1 MADFGSANDYR
12 RGRDMGL
19 QGTLA
24 VGDYN
29 QKLRDKL
36 DKEKAD
42 RASRYF
48 SFFGEQL
55 ASRFGEDSEQV
66 ASFAAAGGLPTVETV
81 FSLYDTPG
89 EVAQSLNFA
98 GAPLA
103 LTPPGGERRTISR
116 VEPTSDGKYDVY
128 LEVGGKE
135 FPMTRSGVRV
145 KDGGEPIGPVT
156 ADEFNLM
163 LSRSFDEIL
172 GRGDGAGVG
181 PRKRMFGNMETTQTD
196 TYESIRR
203 IGDDDPLAGQPGYG
217 RGASALAGMGREEL
231 EGYIQKENANIFAQ
245 QQAEGE
251 YAASVAEREQQ
262 IEDTPISDPV
272 ADPTLTGD
280 DLFNSVAEQN
290 WRKRD
295 ENQIGGYISFI
306 GDAFVSEAGIMR
318 SQRGAFEAGE
328 DWTSDMKR
336 TGMMWVGRNPEAV
349 DAVFDSRAGPYGI
362 PLDKMKTMQDK
373 QRTKFTN
380 NAVLEAEAAA
390 MYRLDKGGTDFVS
403 LEELDAV
410 AERMKGPM
418 ESRNKEAGTYV
429 EADPVYGNTH
439 SRGDV
444 EKAIEFWKNRDDIA
458 IKLLSKQPFYNDE
471 YKRLGPVQFAL
482 EYGDDNEF
490 QKNFRTKAENTQ
502 IQRDIINLARKNNFK
517 VNTGEFDQDDL
528 DFWAANNE
536 LSPEADAETARILDK
551 LMDRNSGNVD
561 TSKLTTKASKILT
574 QVAYLGLPTDIRE
587 DALQGAWWKDNL
599 ESGNLYGTWA
609 TDVATTMDVNTQQLN
624 EQATRASI
632 YTANRRAQGQAP
644 TYGTDDRKRI
654 RNIRDTITGFLA
666 DKKGQ
671 PFSKNTSKVD
681 AAIKSLGGDSQ
692 YYLSGDAGEAGFRD
706 YMATV
711 DQALMYKFNQIS
723 KAEWWR
729 VFRDRPQ
736 TGLLQTA
743 HSAVP
748 VSRDGNIISDI
759 KQLIGP
765 GGDID
770 LSKIRGFRTY
780 ATTGE
785 EIGGEVSLLELKN
798 LLDGKADPDN
808 FYTKFFIAGAVE
820 NARKSGR

>member
-1 MADFGSANDYR
+1 
-12 RGRDMGL
+12 
-19 QGTLA
+19 
-24 VGDYN
+24 
-29 QKLRDKL
+29 
-36 DKEKAD
+36 
-42 RASRYF
+42 
-48 SFFGEQL
+48 
-55 ASRFGEDSEQV
+55 
-66 ASFAAAGGLPTVETV
+66 
-81 FSLYDTPG
+81 
-89 EVAQSLNFA
+89 VAQSLNFA

-145 KDGGEPIGPVT
+145 KDGGVPIGPVT

-217 RGASALAGMGREEL
+217 RGASALAGMSRGEL
-231 EGYIQKENANIFAQ
+231 EDYIQNENANILAQ
-245 QQAEGE
+245 QQAERE

-295 ENQIGGYISFI
+295 KNQIGGYISFI

-362 PLDKMKTMQDK
+362 PLDKMKTMQDR
-373 QRTKFTN
+373 QRTKLTN
-380 NAVLEAEAAA
+380 NAVWEAEAAA
-390 MYRLDKGGTDFVS
+390 MYRLDKGGTDFAS

-410 AERMKGPM
+410 AERMKGP
-418 ESRNKEAGTYV
+418 APTYV

-517 VNTGEFDQDDL
+517 VNTGEFDQDDF

-536 LSPEADAETARILDK
+536 LSPEADAEAARILDK

-632 YTANRRAQGQAP
+632 YNANRQAQPKAP
-644 TYGTDDRKRI
+644 TYGEADKKRI
-654 RNIRDTITGFLA
+654 RSIRDTISGFINNPNTGKFNR
-666 DKKGQ
+666 D
-671 PFSKNTSKVD
+671 VD
-681 AAIKSLGGDSQ
+681 DAIKTL
-692 YYLSGDAGEAGFRD
+692 
-706 YMATV
+706 
-711 DQALMYKFNQIS
+711 
-723 KAEWWR
+723 
-729 VFRDRPQ
+729 
-736 TGLLQTA
+736 
-743 HSAVP
+743 
-748 VSRDGNIISDI
+748 
-759 KQLIGP
+759 
-765 GGDID
+765 
-770 LSKIRGFRTY
+770 
-780 ATTGE
+780 
-785 EIGGEVSLLELKN
+785 
-798 LLDGKADPDN
+798 
-808 FYTKFFIAGAVE
+808 
-820 NARKSGR
+820 